1 MKIYLYL
8 ARRDKKGI
16 RVLSVISGND
26 YFPPTRVNNIE
37 DLNLPSKMESIIS
50 KEILE
55 NKMLW
60 ELWIEGAENYDSLRK
75 SLKKRRYKNL
85 PLSYSSVCREY
96 ENKVHTPK
104 EELKPIELNRKLT
117 NPIKTMLRRK
127 KN

>member
-1 MKIYLYL
+1 
-8 ARRDKKGI
+8 
-16 RVLSVISGND
+16 
-26 YFPPTRVNNIE
+26 
-37 DLNLPSKMESIIS
+37 MESIIT

-75 SLKKRRYKNL
+75 NLKKRRYKNL